1 MYEDYYRFRR
11 QPFSPTPDPEFLYK
25 SETHQ
30 KALEELL
37 RGVRRR
43 EGMLLLTG
51 GVGTGKT
58 TTTRA
63 LLGLLDRD
71 VFTALVIN
79 PFVTADELLRVL
91 LTDFGVVSD
100 SALLQGA
107 SRQRLVDTLNRFLLS
122 LSSVGASALAVIDEA
137 QNLDPAVL
145 EQLRILTGLETDQQK
160 LLQILLV
167 GQPELQALLVT
178 PEMRPLNQRIG
189 RRATLSPLNREEV
202 ERYVGF
208 RVQLARGAGNPLF
221 SQDALDQ
228 VYACTGG
235 IPREI
240 NQLCDRSLE
249 SGFAAQRPTV
259 DRATVA
265 EAAAALGFSSP
276 AAAPAVVESLPDAD
290 SSPVGQRSR
299 ITPKTKRVLATAF
312 GLAAG
317 VGIGAWV
324 AVTMPTRVLATA
336 FGLAAGVGI
345 GAWVAVT
352 MPTWL
357 GSGVTP
363 GGAPPAVV
371 DATPS
376 APSLAAAPSEA
387 PQGGQAY
394 RVMAARFDARRSAD
408 ALAERLRRLGGAVS
422 VAPPAGPD
430 SQNEEGYLVW
440 VGPYTTL
447 TAAQAMDTAI
457 RNRFGLDGTR
467 IVADAGPSTTPP

>member
-51 GVGTGKT
+51 DVGTGKT

-100 SALLQGA
+100 AELLQGV

-122 LSSVGASALAVIDEA
+122 LSSVGASALAVVDEA
-137 QNLDPAVL
+137 HNLDPAVL
-145 EQLRILTGLETDQQK
+145 EQLRVLTALETDKQK

-167 GQPELQALLVT
+167 GQPELQTLLET
-178 PEMRPLNQRIG
+178 PEMRSLNQRIA
-189 RRATLSPLNREEV
+189 RRATLRPLNRDEV

-208 RVQLARGAGNPLF
+208 RVHMARGGHDTMF
-221 SQDALDQ
+221 STGALDE
-228 VYACTGG
+228 VCACTRG

-249 SGFAAQRPTV
+249 SGFNAQLPTV
-259 DRATVA
+259 DQATVA
-265 EAAAALGFSSP
+265 KAAAALGFSSEP
-276 AAAPAVVESLPDAD
+276 APHVDPTHVVH
-290 SSPVGQRSR
+290 RSAM
-299 ITPKTKRVLATAF
+299 TAQTKRMLAGAL
-312 GLAAG
+312 GVAAG

-324 AVTMPTRVLATA
+324 AMTMPVWSSI
-336 FGLAAGVGI
+336 GVG
-345 GAWVAVT
+345 A
-352 MPTWL
+352 
-357 GSGVTP
+357 
-363 GGAPPAVV
+363 GGAPPPAVV
-371 DATPS
+371 PPPS
-376 APSLAAAPSEA
+376 AEASPPLGVAPSGALDGDQLYRVLAAEF
-387 PQGGQAY
+387 G
-394 RVMAARFDARRSAD
+394 VRRSAE
-408 ALAERLRRLGGAVS
+408 ALAERLRRLGGGVS
-422 VAPPAGPD
+422 VAPP
-430 SQNEEGYLVW
+430 
-440 VGPYTTL
+440 
-447 TAAQAMDTAI
+447 
-457 RNRFGLDGTR
+457 DGS
-467 IVADAGPSTTPP
+467 A

>member
-324 AVTMPTRVLATA
+324 AVTMPT
-336 FGLAAGVGI
+336 
-345 GAWVAVT
+345 
-352 MPTWL
+352 WL